1 MANIRQ
7 LLHCE
12 DCNLNC
18 GEEKRLYNIHRLMC
32 PKLNTTKELT
42 AIKVRVEKL
51 PRSKNHNWRGDE
63 DGLARVRGQS
73 FKQAQITKTIRNEKC
88 NFRQSDIRSFDGT
101 KITPSGSRRVNMNYC
116 KACGVSCGSGKLF
129 NTCGIVYTV

>member
-32 PKLNTTKELT
+32 PRLNTTEDLK
-42 AIKVRVEKL
+42 AIKTYQTITMHQLVVFFLQQRMSKDFSFGRFLGL
-51 PRSKNHNWRGDE
+51 PILNE
-63 DGLARVRGQS
+63 FS
-73 FKQAQITKTIRNEKC
+73 FYGKATIEEN
-88 NFRQSDIRSFDGT
+88 
-101 KITPSGSRRVNMNYC
+101 
-116 KACGVSCGSGKLF
+116 
-129 NTCGIVYTV
+129 

>member
-32 PKLNTTKELT
+32 PKVNTIEDLK
-42 AIKVRVEKL
+42 AIKIRVENL
-51 PRSKNHNWRGDE
+51 PRSKNFNWRGDE

-73 FKQAQITKTIRNEKC
+73 FKLAQITKTIRDQKSNL
-88 NFRQSDIRSFDGT
+88 RQSDIRSFDGV
-101 KITPSGSRRVNMNYC
+101 KFTPGGSRRVNMNYC
-116 KACGVSCGSGKLF
+116 KACGVSCGSGKHT
-129 NTCGIVYTV
+129 N